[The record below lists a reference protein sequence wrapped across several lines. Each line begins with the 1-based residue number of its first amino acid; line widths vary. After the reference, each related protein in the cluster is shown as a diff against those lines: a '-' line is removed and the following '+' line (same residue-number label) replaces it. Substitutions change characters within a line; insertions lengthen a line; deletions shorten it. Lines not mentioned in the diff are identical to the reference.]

1 MRIVLAIAMALHGVA
16 HLVGFA
22 ESWQLAATSPAPFK
36 TTVLGGRVD
45 LGLVGIRAGGVL
57 WLLAAVMFC
66 VVAVATVVNTDW
78 WASTALATAVASI
91 VLSAIWWPEAR
102 VGIAVN
108 AVLITVLLAGRHFRF
123 I

>member
-1 MRIVLAIAMALHGVA
+1 MAIAMLLHGFA
-16 HLVGFA
+16 HVVGFA
-22 ESWQLAATSPAPFK
+22 ESWQLAATEPAPFK

-45 LGLVGIRAGGVL
+45 LGFVGIRVGGML

-66 VVAVATVVNTDW
+66 LVAVATVVNTDW
-78 WASTALATAVASI
+78 WASTALVTAVASM

-108 AVLITVLLAGRHFRF
+108 ALLISVLLAGRYL
-123 I
+123 